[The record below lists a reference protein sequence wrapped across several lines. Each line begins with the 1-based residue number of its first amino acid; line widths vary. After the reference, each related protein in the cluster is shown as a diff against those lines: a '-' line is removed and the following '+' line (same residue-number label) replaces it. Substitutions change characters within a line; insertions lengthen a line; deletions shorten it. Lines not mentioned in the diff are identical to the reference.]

1 MTNLKEI
8 KEELYYSL
16 REVLCRVPCIDK
28 LITGGDFN
36 VRVGKVDKWPR
47 VIGLRRVSKCN

>member
-28 LITGGDFN
+28 LITGGDFK